1 MGFSV
6 LAGQASAIGR
16 REQNEDFV
24 GMIIPRE
31 PDLSAKGMIAAI
43 AGGISGNGHGGEAAE
58 HAVRNLLDDYYAA
71 PDTWHVRQTLER
83 IVNALHGWMRHHSVA
98 NTGNEGMATTLT
110 ALVLRGRQYYFSHVG
125 DTRLYLLRDGS
136 LTRLTTDHVWD
147 RAEMQH
153 VLTRA
158 VGLDTRLSI
167 DHGEAELCEGDIFLL
182 ASDGLWGSLSEYEM
196 RFQLMRMHQ
205 GEASAEEV
213 AKNLTGAALNAGS
226 RDNVSSLVVVITE
239 LPERG
244 LQDSLLSSRQL
255 PVPRKLKA
263 GQIIDGYHVE
273 SLLHASPVTLL
284 YRVTEPGTQRA
295 LVLKTL
301 HPDQA
306 DDPHERAAFAQEQW
320 LAQRAPA
327 PYFPEFVAPPQQ
339 NFLYYLTTWHK
350 GETLQQQL
358 DARVHFHPADALSF
372 GMRLLRAIGSLHWR
386 GIIHRDIKPS
396 NILLSEDGSLR
407 LLDPGVAQCGMQ
419 IGYQD
424 DATQAGTPSFLAPE
438 QFDHAHACV
447 QTDLYAVGVTLYL
460 MLTGHY
466 PYGEIEAFQQ
476 PRFAQPQPPHRYRPD
491 LPDWLEQ
498 ALLKAVARN
507 PADRFETAEEF
518 LLALETGASQPVP
531 VSSAAPVSRRD
542 PVTLW
547 RLISVAAIALNL
559 LLLYLLVVR

>member
-6 LAGQASAIGR
+6 LAGHASAIGR

-58 HAVRNLLDDYYAA
+58 HAVRNLLADYYAA
-71 PDTWHVRQTLER
+71 PDTWHVRQTLDR
-83 IVNALHGWMRHHSVA
+83 IVNALHGWMRHHSIA
-98 NTGNEGMATTLT
+98 NTGNAGMATTLT
-110 ALVLRGRQYYFSHVG
+110 SLVLRGRQYYFSHVG
-125 DTRLYLLRDGS
+125 DTRLYLLREGS
-136 LTRLTTDHVWD
+136 MTRLTADRVWD
-147 RAEMQH
+147 RAETQH

-167 DHGEAELCEGDIFLL
+167 DHGEAELCAGDVFLL

-196 RFQLMRMHQ
+196 RFQLMHVHQ
-205 GEASAEEV
+205 DEASPEDIVKELIA
-213 AKNLTGAALNAGS
+213 AALDAGT
-226 RDNVSSLVVVITE
+226 RDNVSALVVRITD

-244 LQDSLLSSRQL
+244 LQDSLLASHQL
-255 PVPRKLKA
+255 PVPRKQKPA
-263 GQIIDGYHVE
+263 QIIYGYLVE
-273 SLLHASPVTLL
+273 SLLHASPTTLL

-301 HPDQA
+301 HSDQA
-306 DDPHERAAFAQEQW
+306 DDMHERAAFAQKQW

-327 PYFPEFVAPPQQ
+327 PYFPEFVTPPQQ

-358 DARVHFHPADALSF
+358 DAQVHFHPADAVSF
-372 GMRLLRAIGSLHWR
+372 GMRLLRAIGSLHWC

-396 NILLSEDGSLR
+396 NILIGEDGSLR
-407 LLDPGVAQCGMQ
+407 LLNLGVAQCGMQ
-419 IGYQD
+419 IGYLD
-424 DATQAGTPSFLAPE
+424 DGTQAGTPSFLAPE
-438 QFDHAHACV
+438 QFGHAQACA
-447 QTDLYAVGVTLYL
+447 QTDLYAIGVTLCL
-460 MLTGHY
+460 MLTGRY

-476 PRFAQPQPPHRYRPD
+476 PKFGQPQAPRRYRPD

-498 ALLKAVARN
+498 VLLKSVARN
-507 PADRFETAEEF
+507 PADRFETAEQL
-518 LLALETGASQPVP
+518 LLALERGASLPLP
-531 VSSAAPVSRRD
+531 VSSDLPLSKRD
-542 PVTLW
+542 PVAFW
-547 RLISVAAIALNL
+547 RLIAVSAVALNV
-559 LLLYLLVVR
+559 LLLYMLVVR